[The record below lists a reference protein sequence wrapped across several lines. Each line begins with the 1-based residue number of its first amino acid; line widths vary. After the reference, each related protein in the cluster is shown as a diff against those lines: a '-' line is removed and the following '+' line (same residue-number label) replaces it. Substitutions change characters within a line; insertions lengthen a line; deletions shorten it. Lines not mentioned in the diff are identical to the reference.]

1 MSCLLFWCCRGRQ
14 SDSDTEDNT
23 NQQLRKDGDKI
34 KRKKMWRERMW
45 KRQQK
50 KEQTVDRERAEEL
63 QAAQQPAAGEK
74 GSDVPHLPAG
84 LGSGILENIS
94 AETPEKMRTPLH
106 DDFQSTEVVPVTSRD
121 LTDYLQDQIEAEAK
135 AEAIKL
141 LDEEEAHNNQPLGD
155 KMLEMMVMNGEAQV
169 IKDLVLTD
177 LQDLQNDNLKDM
189 NSADTEAEAIKQQ
202 MQIHGDE
209 PGTPNDQPL
218 GNVEKKSDAEPD
230 WMLDYEPIKSWAD
243 FIEENEETIEDIAE
257 IEAWKNDLPVN
268 HQEDENTERE
278 TSGMSERIT
287 YEGHQE
293 ERKSEADEEENVIRI
308 SEHRGIRVGAVGSG
322 NSAAR
327 KWHVLAC
334 ATKRPVVP
342 IGYWYSPVAPASQK
356 QRVPLKTGTFQQLLS
371 DTSHLLRPMTAGI
384 GSPSPFLHSLWGSGG
399 EACSAAELNGLCV
412 FCPPQSYSPQL
423 P

>member
-34 KRKKMWRERMW
+34 KRKKTWRERMW

-84 LGSGILENIS
+84 LGSGSLENIS
-94 AETPEKMRTPLH
+94 AGTPEKMRTPLH
-106 DDFQSTEVVPVTSRD
+106 EDFQSTEVVPETSRD

-155 KMLEMMVMNGEAQV
+155 KMLEMMAMNGEAQV
-169 IKDLVLTD
+169 IKDLVLSD

-243 FIEENEETIEDIAE
+243 FIEENEETIDNIAE

-268 HQEDENTERE
+268 HQEEENTKRE
-278 TSGMSERIT
+278 TKDVAETYDDVIT
-287 YEGHQE
+287 ADQSSAIETEDVTDNYDDAVTAGPNSNIMMDTPE
-293 ERKSEADEEENVIRI
+293 SCDEAVTIGPNIMRMDTPENVD
-308 SEHRGIRVGAVGSG
+308 
-322 NSAAR
+322 
-327 KWHVLAC
+327 
-334 ATKRPVVP
+334 
-342 IGYWYSPVAPASQK
+342 
-356 QRVPLKTGTFQQLLS
+356 
-371 DTSHLLRPMTAGI
+371 DTITAGQDV
-384 GSPSPFLHSLWGSGG
+384 GGVKDYDDLEEKPQTEKNHVTESSQPVSFLRKLHSNL
-399 EACSAAELNGLCV
+399 
-412 FCPPQSYSPQL
+412 FRRKK
-423 P
+423 

>member
-1 MSCLLFWCCRGRQ
+1 
-14 SDSDTEDNT
+14 
-23 NQQLRKDGDKI
+23 
-34 KRKKMWRERMW
+34 MWRERIW

-50 KEQTVDRERAEEL
+50 KEHTVDRERAEEL

-106 DDFQSTEVVPVTSRD
+106 EDFQSTEVVPETSRD
-121 LTDYLQDQIEAEAK
+121 LTDYLQNQIEAEAK

-243 FIEENEETIEDIAE
+243 FIEENEETIDDIAE

-308 SEHRGIRVGAVGSG
+308 SEHRGIRVGAVEDVAETYDDVITADQS
-322 NSAAR
+322 SAVETEDVTDNYDDA
-327 KWHVLAC
+327 V
-334 ATKRPVVP
+334 
-342 IGYWYSPVAPASQK
+342 
-356 QRVPLKTGTFQQLLS
+356 
-371 DTSHLLRPMTAGI
+371 TAGPNSNIMMDTPESCDEAVTI
-384 GSPSPFLHSLWGSGG
+384 GPNIMRMDTPENVDDTITAGQDVGGVKDYDDLEEKPQTEKNHVTESSQPVSFLRKLHSNL
-399 EACSAAELNGLCV
+399 
-412 FCPPQSYSPQL
+412 FRRKK
-423 P
+423 